1 MGTSIDRFL
10 ARTGSRDARPDVAPA
25 PPLGMAVDLAP
36 PDPVRSA
43 RILKAQATSGLS
55 GDIVDRQLDQIE
67 HHEQQQRFNPPVFEQ
82 ATPIT
87 AAWLAEDPHHI
98 AVAQDDLP
106 ALSYLE
112 RQFRHVKDQFQAGRA
127 TTTLTD
133 IGTAAILGRVS
144 PEQRAEQAALEH
156 EMGSHVDYG
165 IGTGHE
171 ILHRFGPLGDAI
183 AAAFSATPAGRLA
196 TKAGQLVE
204 QTPGYVANQVPIFGQ
219 TMKGKVIGA
228 GVGAAGGAL
237 VGAATGPGAL
247 ATAGAGA
254 TMGWRVGGIPAAA
267 QMEAALAYLDYEKIK
282 DDRGLPLDRRA
293 AVGAALVTGAVN
305 GALEAFSFETVA
317 KSIPGLRSLGRDGMR
332 QLLAKE
338 TSRSAIE
345 SALKHIGESAT
356 TEGSTEFLQEYVTN
370 LSGRIVQLIQE
381 GKPLSVGELL
391 DRTVLDPQFFAQ
403 AVESAKGGALG
414 GGGIAAAGGVLSLA
428 QTPTRIRKAEQMTR
442 VFQALGDGAEDSKL
456 LERLPEKMQD
466 VVTRMTANGPLEHV
480 YAPVEQFTEYFQG
493 VGLDPA
499 DVAEEIFGSRDQ
511 YEEALR
517 TGQDLAIPTAR
528 YAVTIAPT
536 EHNAFFADEL
546 RFSPTDMNAR
556 EAREAAA
563 QLDADEQQQRDAEA
577 PAADA
582 AAAVGES
589 VTSQLVGAGFDE
601 QTASTYATLLESTF
615 RTLGQRTGT
624 DPKALFDRFGLT
636 IARRESPDAPWRAS
650 RPVGSSSNCSS
661 WRRSARTPRT
671 GPSTNC
677 ARTRTST
684 RTGSPRSS
692 RRGSRVR
699 RRGRRRRSPISRA
712 FSAFRTRSLPS
723 SRRAASTTRRS
734 SIGWRICARNSTS
747 ARAWPGTSMCAPT
760 RASIC
765 SSASSPATRGRA
777 AASGSA
783 SPRST
788 SSCSRARI
796 SRRSCTRRDT
806 SISRCWAS
814 SRPAT

>member
-636 IARRESPDAPWRAS
+636 IARRESPDAPAPRAPIDTEAI
-650 RPVGSSSNCSS
+650 RQ
-661 WRRSARTPRT
+661 RYE
-671 GPSTNC
+671 TN
-677 ARTRTST
+677 
-684 RTGSPRSS
+684 
-692 RRGSRVR
+692 
-699 RRGRRRRSPISRA
+699 
-712 FSAFRTRSLPS
+712 
-723 SRRAASTTRRS
+723 
-734 SIGWRICARNSTS
+734 
-747 ARAWPGTSMCAPT
+747 
-760 RASIC
+760 
-765 SSASSPATRGRA
+765 RA
-777 AASGSA
+777 AALIKAGKESDEDGGVRFSAPRTPGGARRPVARVSTRGLLLELLELEAKRADAENRSVYELREDENLHTDGLPQIVATRKSGEA
-783 SPRST
+783 SRQAKALT
-788 SSCSRARI
+788 NLEGFQRIQDEVFAELAARGVDDTAVFDRMEDLRAELDERAGVAGDFDVRADTGSR
-796 SRRSCTRRDT
+796 
-806 SISRCWAS
+806 
-814 SRPAT
+814 